1 MGRITEFEVYC
12 GLGLNLVAIAVITVI
27 GVFAYTI

>member
-12 GLGLNLVAIAVITVI
+12 GLGLNLAVIAVTALV
-27 GVFAYTI
+27 GVLAYTV

>member
-1 MGRITEFEVYC
+1 MGRITDFEVYC
-12 GLGLNLVAIAVITVI
+12 GMGLNLAVIAVTALV

>member
-12 GLGLNLVAIAVITVI
+12 GLGLNLAVIALTTVI